1 MDAWFMKVSL
11 GAMEVWLMAKAVWSI
26 VIDVWSMGPRSIGS
40 MLIAG
45 EGVVGWADDIRSILG
60 DVVVVVMTSVE

>member
-1 MDAWFMKVSL
+1 M
-11 GAMEVWLMAKAVWSI
+11 
-26 VIDVWSMGPRSIGS
+26 GS